1 MSGAAQRTPGI
12 QRAALLRWFARRKR
26 ALPWRREPRDPYHVW
41 LSEVM
46 LQQTQVATVVPYFE
60 RWLLRYPTL
69 QALAQAPLDDVL
81 KAWEGLGYYSRARN
95 FHKAA
100 RVVQSELGGAIPDT
114 VEALLRL
121 PGVGRYTAGAIA
133 SLAFN
138 RRAAVLDGNVR
149 RVLSRLFALGGSAD
163 LWQLAESLAPARG
176 AGAWNEALMELG
188 ATICTPRA
196 PKCAECPLR
205 PQCRALALGEPER
218 YPERVRK
225 PATPHH
231 HVLTAVVSRADGC
244 VLMGQRPPEGL
255 LGGLWEFVSSDFRAS
270 SPPDDAASLVRAR
283 TGLSI
288 WPQVTE
294 LGSVR
299 HAFTH
304 FKITR
309 QIVAVRAVRGNAK
322 PAGYAA
328 LRWMAVG
335 DLGSLALTR
344 SDQKI
349 FALLKN
355 AAQSD
360 R

>member
-1 MSGAAQRTPGI
+1 MPAIRHAPLT
-12 QRAALLRWFARRKR
+12 RWFTRHKR

-60 RWLLRYPTL
+60 RWLRRFPTVR
-69 QALAQAPLDDVL
+69 ALAEAPLDDVL

-100 RVVQSELGGAIPDT
+100 RLLQSELGGAIPDT

-138 RRAAVLDGNVR
+138 RRAAVLDGNVK
-149 RVLSRLFALGGSAD
+149 RVLSRLFALDGSGD
-163 LWQLAESLAPARG
+163 LWPLAESLLPAQG
-176 AGAWNEALMELG
+176 AGTWNEALMELG
-188 ATICTPRA
+188 ATVCTPRA
-196 PKCAECPLR
+196 PKCVDCPLR
-205 PQCRALALGEPER
+205 SQCRAETLGEPER
-218 YPERVRK
+218 FPKRVRK
-225 PATPHH
+225 LATPHH
-231 HVLTAVVSRADGC
+231 SVLTAVISRADGC
-244 VLMGQRPPEGL
+244 VLMGQRPPTGL
-255 LGGLWEFVSSDFRAS
+255 LGGLWEFVSSDFRAAA
-270 SPPDDAASLVRAR
+270 PPEDVAGMVRGR

-288 WPQVTE
+288 APEITA

-309 QIVAVRAVRGNAK
+309 QVVAVRACSGVAN
-322 PAGYAA
+322 PIGYAA
-328 LRWMAVG
+328 LRWMATA
-335 DLGSLALTR
+335 DLGTLALTR

-349 FALLKN
+349 LALL
-355 AAQSD
+355 APSAPPD

>member
-1 MSGAAQRTPGI
+1 MSSAARRTPGI
-12 QRAALLRWFARRKR
+12 QRAALLRWFARHKR

-60 RWLLRYPTL
+60 RWLLRFPTVR
-69 QALAQAPLDDVL
+69 ALAQAPLDDVL

-95 FHKAA
+95 FYKAA
-100 RVVQSELGGAIPDT
+100 QRVHTELGGAIPDT
-114 VEALLRL
+114 VETLLRL

-133 SLAFN
+133 SLAFQ
-138 RRAAVLDGNVR
+138 RRAAVLDGNVK
-149 RVLSRLFALGGSAD
+149 RVLSRLFALSGSPD
-163 LWQLAESLAPARG
+163 LWPLAETLLPAHG
-176 AGAWNEALMELG
+176 AGNWNEALMELG
-188 ATICTPRA
+188 AMICTPRA
-196 PKCAECPLR
+196 PKCAVCPLR
-205 PQCRALALGEPER
+205 SQCGALAQGDPER
-218 YPERVRK
+218 FPERVRK

-231 HVLTAVVSRADGC
+231 AVLTAVISRADGR

-255 LGGLWEFVSSDFRAS
+255 LGGLWEFVSSDFRATA
-270 SPPDDAASLVRAR
+270 PPWDAASMVRAR

-288 WPQVTE
+288 ASQVTE

-309 QIVAVRAVRGNAK
+309 QVVAVRARSGVPN
-322 PAGYAA
+322 PVGYAA
-328 LRWMAVG
+328 LRWLAKA

-349 FALLKN
+349 LALLDK
-355 AAQSD
+355 SPGT
-360 R
+360 

>member
-1 MSGAAQRTPGI
+1 MSGI
-12 QRAALLRWFARRKR
+12 QRAGLLRWFAKHKR
-26 ALPWRREPRDPYHVW
+26 DLPWRREPRAPYHVW

-60 RWLLRYPTL
+60 RWLRRFPSVR
-69 QALAQAPLDDVL
+69 ALAQAPLDEVL

-100 RVVQSELGGAIPDT
+100 QLVQTELGGAIPDT
-114 VEALLRL
+114 VEALIRL

-133 SLAFN
+133 SLAFK
-138 RRAAVLDGNVR
+138 RRAAVLDGNIK
-149 RVLSRLFALGGSAD
+149 RVLSRLFALNAPQD
-163 LWQLAESLAPARG
+163 LWTLAESLLPAQG
-176 AGAWNEALMELG
+176 AGMWNEALMELG
-188 ATICTPRA
+188 ATVCTPRA
-196 PKCAECPLR
+196 PKCAECPLQS
-205 PQCRALALGEPER
+205 QCRALAEGDPER
-218 YPERVRK
+218 FPERVRK

-231 HVLTAVVSRADGC
+231 AVLTAVISRADGC

-255 LGGLWEFVSSDFRAS
+255 LGGLWEFVSSEFRAAA
-270 SPPDDAASLVRAR
+270 PPDDAASMVRAR
-283 TGLSI
+283 TGLNIS
-288 WPQVTE
+288 PQVTV

-309 QIVAVRAVRGNAK
+309 QVVAVRAKSGIPSPV
-322 PAGYAA
+322 GYAA
-328 LRWMAVG
+328 LRWLAKAE
-335 DLGSLALTR
+335 LGNLALTR

-349 FALLKN
+349 LALLDR
-355 AAQSD
+355 AAPPD